1 MHWEKR
7 VLLKISTFRCKET
20 QFTSVV
26 LETILVCLRLTPTM
40 GLRVTNTRQINQEN
54 LVYTGD
60 SLLFPFVGPDPVE
73 IRRSSETGVVLADSV
88 TIVTDRVSTG
98 SYLQPIELFT

>member
-1 MHWEKR
+1 M
-7 VLLKISTFRCKET
+7 
-20 QFTSVV
+20 
-26 LETILVCLRLTPTM
+26 
-40 GLRVTNTRQINQEN
+40 
-54 LVYTGD
+54 YTGD